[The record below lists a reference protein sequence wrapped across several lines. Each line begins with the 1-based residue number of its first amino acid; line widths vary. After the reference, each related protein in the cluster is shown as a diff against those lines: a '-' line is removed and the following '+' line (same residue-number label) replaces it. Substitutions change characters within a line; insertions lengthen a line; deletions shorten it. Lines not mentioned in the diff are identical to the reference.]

1 MSIKLFGDFVLFK
14 MQRCL
19 MKFENSTTCFTKTT
33 NSHSVNLK
41 DIYTLTK
48 EENNEIQDELASL
61 RGCYNLRNIIFLKA
75 KNYSNSYRYIEVC
88 IRYDLIYGRLWN
100 KIDEIQCKCNLNKD
114 TAFITMFIKT
124 KQEGD
129 I

>member
-1 MSIKLFGDFVLFK
+1 
-14 MQRCL
+14 
-19 MKFENSTTCFTKTT
+19 MKRKYSNIVFYSYIGLIFLIG
-33 NSHSVNLK
+33 VFF
-41 DIYTLTK
+41 
-48 EENNEIQDELASL
+48 
-61 RGCYNLRNIIFLKA
+61 IIFLKV

-124 KQEGD
+124 KQGGD